1 MATKSTALMT
11 PLSEAKLAA
20 LREDFPVEASFT
32 RALLPRIAFKA
43 QDVCEGKGK
52 AMKVL
57 IEAGTFLLEKQEKN
71 DEGEPVLD
79 SETGKQVWT
88 SEELGTEIEGVIV
101 FQRKQLR
108 YFDES
113 TGSYT
118 SSPVY
123 DNDDEIIPLF
133 RDKAEIDRG
142 TPAELKSRDEYA
154 GVSLKGKPK
163 SKLEDNRILYVLM
176 DDEIRQL
183 NIRGSSMYSYMDYA
197 RKARPAVPAVLTHF
211 SSESKENGSVSWNQ
225 MSFEAVRPL
234 TNNKEA
240 DIVIEKQTEIKDAIA
255 REKSFYAGQ
264 QPATPAGYGELAGEF
279 KK

>member
-1 MATKSTALMT
+1 MATKSTELMT

-43 QDVCEGKGK
+43 QDVTEGKGK

-57 IEAGTFLLEKQEKN
+57 IEAGTFLLEKQEK
-71 DEGEPVLD
+71 DEEDVPKTD
-79 SETGKQVWT
+79 PETGKQVWT

-176 DDEIRQL
+176 NGEVYQL
-183 NIRGSSMYSYMDYA
+183 NLRGSSMYSYMTYA
-197 RKARPAVPAVLTHF
+197 RKVRPAVPAVMTHF
-211 SSESKENGSVSWNQ
+211 SSEAKENGSVSWNQ
-225 MSFEAVRPL
+225 MEFEVAHPL
-234 TNNKEA
+234 SNKEA
-240 DIVIEKQTEIKDAIA
+240 DIVLEKQQEIKDAIA
-255 REKSFYAGQ
+255 QEKAFYAGQ
-264 QPATPAGYGELAGEF
+264 QAIPMGNAELAGEF